1 VDISSRATGQR
12 PTGLLGAV
20 GQSITIMGQR
30 LGEQELARAD
40 VVIRP
45 AVLDIGAADFSQR
58 GTAILE
64 GEKAAMAAMPQIRAK
79 IQQLQKARAAA
90 LAPAPVAA
98 PKCDEPSRLGKLMG
112 RKEKC

>member
-1 VDISSRATGQR
+1 
-12 PTGLLGAV
+12 
-20 GQSITIMGQR
+20 
-30 LGEQELARAD
+30 
-40 VVIRP
+40 
-45 AVLDIGAADFSQR
+45 
-58 GTAILE
+58 
-64 GEKAAMAAMPQIRAK
+64 MAAMPQIRAK